1 VAVPRQRPEN
11 DDRLLLADWDD
22 KVIKSAIEA
31 ARAVVRRIRRREFT
45 EVGRPVNAE
54 YSPITAAYMG
64 ERFLGAAAGA
74 DEAPDEREGPEGA
87 S

>member
-1 VAVPRQRPEN
+1 
-11 DDRLLLADWDD
+11 
-22 KVIKSAIEA
+22 
-31 ARAVVRRIRRREFT
+31 
-45 EVGRPVNAE
+45 VNAE